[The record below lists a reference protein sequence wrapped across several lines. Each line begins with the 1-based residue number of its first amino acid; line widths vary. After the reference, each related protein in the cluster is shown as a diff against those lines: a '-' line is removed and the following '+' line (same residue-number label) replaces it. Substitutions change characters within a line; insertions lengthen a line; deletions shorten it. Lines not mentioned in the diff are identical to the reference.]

1 MRRVRREIAFL
12 GLWAALASAAPSS
25 PSPAP
30 DRKLAN
36 GMAAKVAGQVITVRD
51 ARFFLAL
58 TRFRDGKPD
67 PMAPEAPGEL
77 RSAVQRLLLEEMVYA
92 ELRSLKF
99 EGGPRS
105 DAEKALGRKRGGA
118 GAKLWSSLLKTY
130 GKSEATAVDLV
141 WRSLQVEK
149 FIQRRV
155 DTMTPIVTA
164 AEVDQYMRQKAA
176 TDKRLSDEEL
186 AKLRPGAAQDLK
198 KELMRKELEEW
209 IVLLKRKYQVTN
221 YLEG

>member
-1 MRRVRREIAFL
+1 MRRVHREIIFL
-12 GLWAALASAAPSS
+12 GFFALNAGAAPTA
-25 PSPAP
+25 PAST

-58 TRFRDGKPD
+58 QRFRDGKPD
-67 PMAPEAPGEL
+67 PMAPEGPGEL
-77 RSAVQRLLLEEMVYA
+77 RGAVQRLLLEEMVHA

-105 DAEKALGRKRGGA
+105 DAEKALGRKKGG
-118 GAKLWSSLLKTY
+118 GAKLWTSLLKTY
-130 GKSEATAVDLV
+130 GKSEATAIDLV

-164 AEVDQYMRQKAA
+164 AEVDRYLRQKAS

-186 AKLRPGAAQDLK
+186 AKLRPGAAQELK

>member
-1 MRRVRREIAFL
+1 MRRVRREIV
-12 GLWAALASAAPSS
+12 GLAIWAVTAGAAPTA
-25 PSPAP
+25 PATA

-58 TRFRDGKPD
+58 QRFRDGKPD
-67 PMAPEAPGEL
+67 PMGAEGPGEL
-77 RSAVQRLLLEEMVYA
+77 RSAVQRLLLEEMVHA

-105 DAEKALGRKRGGA
+105 DAEKALGRKKGS
-118 GAKLWSSLLKTY
+118 GAKLWNSLLKTY

-164 AEVDQYMRQKAA
+164 AEVDRYLRQKAA
-176 TDKRLSDEEL
+176 TDKRVSEEEL
-186 AKLRPGAAQDLK
+186 VKLRPGAAQELK